1 MVVKIFGSTVTISHW
16 PEAVSKV
23 GVQIAGKE
31 NAHLQNI
38 HPKKSNVC
46 ARAVSRSNRPTPRK
60 LHWYHQEASGD
71 T

>member
-31 NAHLQNI
+31 NAHL
-38 HPKKSNVC
+38 
-46 ARAVSRSNRPTPRK
+46 
-60 LHWYHQEASGD
+60 
-71 T
+71 